1 MMPSEDFKPKL
12 GRIRDSGRA
21 KAIRHTTQVV
31 EEVSRNVVRPLR
43 RRGHINPNALR
54 RGLAS
59 GVVAAT
65 GSFAPGTRRVVVR
78 ARYVRMTKTN
88 LGPAHAHLRYI
99 LRDGTTREGLPG
111 QLYDAIGP
119 ADAEAFLSRSE
130 NDPHQFRFIVAPE
143 DSARLAGQEP
153 VIRDLMKQ
161 MEADLGTKLDWVAV
175 DHFNTGHPHT
185 HVVVRGRDERGQ
197 DLIMARDYISHGIRG
212 RMQDLV
218 TLELGPE
225 TELERIARQTNEI
238 GQERMTG
245 LDRGLLTRA
254 TGSVLVVAS
263 SPIDPQRHAIMV
275 GRLRKLESLGLA
287 KEQRIGVWTF
297 DAEIEPKLRQLGDRA
312 DKIKMMQRALDT
324 VGLERSPGTY
334 AIFDRGTRKEPL
346 LGKVVG
352 TGLVDEISDRSWLVV
367 DATDGRVHYVEAG
380 RLKPESVP
388 AREAIV
394 RIVPDRLTGKPLA
407 TPRIEV
413 LADPAVRAG
422 PDYDGP
428 LWLDRIVASLD
439 PSMQSRAGF
448 GAALSR
454 DLAARKEW
462 LAAQDLGRFTKDGT
476 FELRTSAATQLQQR
490 EHNRIG
496 AEIAAKTGAAYVP
509 SVSGTQA
516 RGVVGETIATPTA
529 KLVVIR
535 RDTELTVVP
544 WSKALERHR
553 GREIAGIVTP
563 HQLMI
568 GRNRARPGLER

>member
-1 MMPSEDFKPKL
+1 MPSEDFKPKL
-12 GRIRDSGRA
+12 GRIRDSARA
-21 KAIRHTTQVV
+21 EAIRHTTRVI

-65 GSFAPGTRRVVVR
+65 GTFTPGTRRVVVR

-111 QLYDAIGP
+111 QLYDANGP

-225 TELERIARQTNEI
+225 TELERIARQANEI
-238 GQERMTG
+238 GQERLTG
-245 LDRGLLTRA
+245 LDRSLMGRA
-254 TGSVLVVAS
+254 TENVLVVAS
-263 SPIDPQRHAIMV
+263 SPIDPQRHAMMM

-287 KEQRIGVWTF
+287 KEERAGVWTF

-312 DKIKMMQRALDT
+312 DKIKMMQRALDA
-324 VGLERSPGTY
+324 VGLERAPGPY
-334 AIFDRGTRKEPL
+334 ANFDRGTRKEPL
-346 LGKVVG
+346 IGKVVG

-367 DATDGRVHYVEAG
+367 DATDGRVHYVEVG
-380 RLKPESVP
+380 RLNPDTVP
-388 AREAIV
+388 VRDAIV
-394 RIVPDRLTGKPLA
+394 RIVPDRLCGKPQA

-413 LADPAVRAG
+413 LAEPAPQTG
-422 PDYDGP
+422 PTYNGP
-428 LWLDRIVASLD
+428 LWLDRIVASPD
-439 PSMQSRAGF
+439 PSMGIRAGF

-454 DLAARKEW
+454 ELKSRKEW
-462 LAAQDLGRFTKDGT
+462 LVSQDLGRFKTDGG
-476 FELRTSAATQLQQR
+476 FELRTSAGAQLQQR
-490 EHNRIG
+490 EYNRIG
-496 AEIAAKTGAAYVP
+496 TEVAGKTGAAYVP
-509 SVSGTQA
+509 SISGAQA
-516 RGVVGETIATPTA
+516 RGIVGETIATPTA

-535 RDTELTVVP
+535 RETELTVVP

-553 GREIAGIVTP
+553 GREITGIVTP
-563 HQLMI
+563 HQLLI

>member
-1 MMPSEDFKPKL
+1 MPLDDFKPKL

-21 KAIRHTTQVV
+21 TAIRHTAHVV

-65 GSFAPGTRRVVVR
+65 GSFTPGTRRVVVR
-78 ARYVRMTKTN
+78 ARYVRMTKAN
-88 LGPAHAHLRYI
+88 LAPAHAHLRYI

-111 QLYDAIGP
+111 HLYDADGP
-119 ADAEAFLSRSE
+119 ADAKAFLFRSE
-130 NDPHQFRFIVAPE
+130 RDPHQFRFIVAPE
-143 DSARLAGQEP
+143 DSARLADQEA

-161 MEADLGTKLDWVAV
+161 MEVDLGTKLDWVAV

-185 HVVVRGRDERGQ
+185 HIVVRGRDERGQ

-225 TELERIARQTNEI
+225 TELERLARQTNEV
-238 GQERMTG
+238 GQERLTG
-245 LDRGLLTRA
+245 LDRGLLMRA
-254 TGSVLVVAS
+254 TEGVLVVAS
-263 SPIDPQRHAIMV
+263 SPIDPQRHALQM

-287 KEQRIGVWTF
+287 KEERAGVWTL
-297 DAEIEPKLRQLGDRA
+297 DAGMEPKLRQLGERA

-324 VGLERSPGTY
+324 VGIERAPGTY

-352 TGLVDEISDRSWLVV
+352 TGLVDEISDRSWIIV
-367 DATDGRVHYVEAG
+367 DATDGRVHYVEMR
-380 RLKPESVP
+380 RLTPEKIP
-388 AREAIV
+388 GREAVV
-394 RIVPDRLTGKPLA
+394 RIVPDRLSGKPQA
-407 TPRIEV
+407 APRLEV
-413 LADPAVRAG
+413 LAEPAVQAG
-422 PDYDGP
+422 PEYNGP
-428 LWLDRIVASLD
+428 LWLDRIVANPD
-439 PSMQSRAGF
+439 PSMQTRAGF
-448 GAALSR
+448 GAGLSR
-454 DLAARKEW
+454 EIAARREW
-462 LAAQDLGRFTKDGT
+462 LAAQDLGRFKSDGG
-476 FELRTSAATQLQQR
+476 FELRTTAATQLQQR
-490 EHNRIG
+490 EQHRIG
-496 AEIAAKTGAAYVP
+496 AEVAAKAGVVYVP
-509 SVSGTQA
+509 GISGTQA
-516 RGVVGETIATPTA
+516 RGIVGETIATPAA

-535 RDTELTVVP
+535 RENELTVVP

-553 GREIAGIVTP
+553 GREVVGIVTP

>member
-1 MMPSEDFKPKL
+1 MPSNDFKPKL
-12 GRIRDSGRA
+12 GRIRDQGRA
-21 KAIRHTTQVV
+21 KAVRHTTHVV
-31 EEVSRNVVRPLR
+31 EEISRNVVRPLR

-65 GSFAPGTRRVVVR
+65 GSFTPGTRRVVVR
-78 ARYVRMTKTN
+78 ARYVRMTKAN
-88 LGPAHAHLRYI
+88 LAPAHAHLRYI

-111 QLYDAIGP
+111 HLYDANGP
-119 ADAEAFLSRSE
+119 ADAEAFLARSE
-130 NDPHQFRFIVAPE
+130 KDPHQFRFIVAPE
-143 DSARLAGQEP
+143 DSARLADQEP
-153 VIRDLMKQ
+153 VIRDLMRQ

-185 HVVVRGRDERGQ
+185 HIVVRGRDERGQ

-225 TELERIARQTNEI
+225 TELERIARQTNEV
-238 GQERMTG
+238 GQERLTG

-254 TGSVLVVAS
+254 TENVFVVAS
-263 SPIDPQRHAIMV
+263 KPMDPQRHALQM

-287 KEQRIGVWTF
+287 KEERVGVWRL
-297 DAEIEPKLRQLGDRA
+297 DPAMEPKLRQLGERA

-324 VGLERSPGTY
+324 VGIERAPGTY

-352 TGLVDEISDRSWLVV
+352 TGLVDEISDRSWIVV
-367 DATDGRVHYVEAG
+367 DATDGRVHYVEMG
-380 RLKPESVP
+380 RLKPESIP

-394 RIVPDRLTGKPLA
+394 RIVPDRLSGKPQA
-407 TPRIEV
+407 TPRLEV
-413 LADPAVRAG
+413 LAKPGVQAG
-422 PDYDGP
+422 PNYDGP
-428 LWLDRIVASLD
+428 HWLDRHVDSPD
-439 PSMQSRAGF
+439 PSMQTRAGF
-448 GAALSR
+448 GREISR
-454 DLAARKEW
+454 EIAARKDW
-462 LAAQDLGRFTKDGT
+462 LAAQDLGRLNGT
-476 FELRTSAATQLQQR
+476 GGFELRTTATAQLQQR
-490 EHNRIG
+490 EQHRLG
-496 AEIAAKTGAAYVP
+496 TEIAVKSGAVYVP

-516 RGVVGETIATPTA
+516 RGIVGETLATPTV

-535 RDTELTVVP
+535 RDNELTVVP

-553 GREIAGIVTP
+553 GREIAGVVTP